1 LLEGEVTLAQFSEA
15 KIHDPAVRAVMK
27 KIIHAPLPHGR
38 GQPEPP
44 DRIIVKLNNGAVYAI
59 EVLAR
64 HTLTTH
70 TEIHAKYMECA
81 TLALSRTRAAKL
93 AELIDGLE
101 SISESATL
109 MNCLN
114 GAELLKEI

>member
-1 LLEGEVTLAQFSEA
+1 
-15 KIHDPAVRAVMK
+15 AVMK
-27 KIIHAPLPHGR
+27 KIIHVPLPHER

-44 DRIIVKLNNGAVYAI
+44 DRTPTQPKKGALHAI
-59 EVLAR
+59 EVPAR
-64 HTLTTH
+64 HTLTTK

-93 AELIDGLE
+93 ADLIDGLE
-101 SISESATL
+101 NVSEIATL

-114 GAELLKEI
+114 GAELLKD